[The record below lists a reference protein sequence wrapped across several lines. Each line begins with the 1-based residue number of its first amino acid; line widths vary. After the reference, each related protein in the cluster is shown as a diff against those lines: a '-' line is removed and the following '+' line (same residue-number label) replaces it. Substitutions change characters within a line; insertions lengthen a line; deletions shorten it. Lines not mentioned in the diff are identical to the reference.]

1 MDKDRQSLMIS
12 VREQIKSAFGEA
24 SAVDPSNA
32 SDVDLYLSSKVKIW
46 VPIDAKYLDP
56 VLGKPGHGL
65 PSGKVFELFGQEG
78 HGKSSLALWIIGK
91 FQKAGG
97 LPFLIDTELSFDAE
111 WAEKLGVVINE
122 LTVFPRIPRKSC
134 LETYMNMMV
143 AIMKQVRAT
152 DPERPLLF
160 VLDTAYATP
169 TLESLKS
176 EDFTESGRLMQLS
189 RAMSA
194 CLPDFNGFLA
204 HYDASLIL
212 INQVRDAVNVHYGD
226 KLTTP
231 GGRAIRHF
239 SSIRAVVKR
248 NAKIDGGI
256 ESEVVNVKTKLTA
269 PFQSARFKLT
279 EAKGFKLVT
288 PRAKKTEKT
297 P

>member
-122 LTVFPRIPRKSC
+122 LTVFPES
-134 LETYMNMMV
+134 
-143 AIMKQVRAT
+143 
-152 DPERPLLF
+152 PER
-160 VLDTAYATP
+160 
-169 TLESLKS
+169 
-176 EDFTESGRLMQLS
+176 
-189 RAMSA
+189 
-194 CLPDFNGFLA
+194 
-204 HYDASLIL
+204 
-212 INQVRDAVNVHYGD
+212 
-226 KLTTP
+226 
-231 GGRAIRHF
+231 
-239 SSIRAVVKR
+239 VV
-248 NAKIDGGI
+248 
-256 ESEVVNVKTKLTA
+256 
-269 PFQSARFKLT
+269 
-279 EAKGFKLVT
+279 
-288 PRAKKTEKT
+288 
-297 P
+297 

>member
-1 MDKDRQSLMIS
+1 
-12 VREQIKSAFGEA
+12 
-24 SAVDPSNA
+24 
-32 SDVDLYLSSKVKIW
+32 
-46 VPIDAKYLDP
+46 
-56 VLGKPGHGL
+56 
-65 PSGKVFELFGQEG
+65 
-78 HGKSSLALWIIGK
+78 
-91 FQKAGG
+91 
-97 LPFLIDTELSFDAE
+97 
-111 WAEKLGVVINE
+111 
-122 LTVFPRIPRKSC
+122 
-134 LETYMNMMV
+134 MMV

-279 EAKGFKLVT
+279 EANGFKLVT